1 LSKIGFDFDAGE
13 HPLPDCI
20 RQAGVPLLM
29 DKNGFWTRMSLWVD
43 SGGFLD
49 YKTGEILGCPGFTH
63 FPQGG

>member
-1 LSKIGFDFDAGE
+1 LAYQRNRARKGDIVG
-13 HPLPDCI
+13 
-20 RQAGVPLLM
+20 
-29 DKNGFWTRMSLWVD
+29 VD